1 MKSQDSLIRLRK
13 FEVDERR
20 QKVADLEMMIED
32 FQRMAGDLDRQ
43 VEVEQQ
49 RAGTSDMDDC
59 RYPLW
64 AKDAITRRERI
75 IDSVKELEGKLDSA
89 RDDLMSSFEELKK
102 VEKVGERETARLLEA
117 RDKEERDELDEIAL
131 SRHHR
136 HA

>member
-1 MKSQDSLIRLRK
+1 MKSHDSLIRLRK

-32 FQRMAGDLDRQ
+32 FQMTASDLDRQ

-49 RAGTSDMDDC
+49 RAGTDDVNDC

-64 AKDAITRRERI
+64 AKDAITRRARI
-75 IDSVKELEGKLDSA
+75 VDSVNELEEKLDAA
-89 RDDLMSSFEELKK
+89 RDELTSSFEELKK
-102 VEKVGERETARLLEA
+102 VEKVDEREVARHQERL
-117 RDKEERDELDEIAL
+117 DQEEHNELDEINN

-136 HA
+136 HG

>member
-1 MKSQDSLIRLRK
+1 MKSHDSLIRLRK

-20 QKVADLEMMIED
+20 QKVADLESMIDD
-32 FQRMAGDLDRQ
+32 FQRMARDLDRQ

-49 RAGTSDMDDC
+49 RAGTSDMNDC

-75 IDSVKELEGKLDSA
+75 VDSVAELEGKLDGA
-89 RDDLMSSFEELKK
+89 RDDLASSFEELKK
-102 VEKVGERETARLLEA
+102 VEKVGERETARVLEA
-117 RDKEERDELDEIAL
+117 RDQEERDELDEIAS

-136 HA
+136 QA

>member
-1 MKSQDSLIRLRK
+1 MKSHDSLIRLRK

-20 QKVADLEMMIED
+20 QKVADLESMIDD
-32 FQRMAGDLDRQ
+32 FQRMARDLDRQ

-49 RAGTSDMDDC
+49 RAGTSDMNDC

-75 IDSVKELEGKLDSA
+75 VDSVSELEGKLDGA
-89 RDDLMSSFEELKK
+89 RDELASSFEELKK
-102 VEKVGERETARLLEA
+102 VEKVGERETARVLEA
-117 RDKEERDELDEIAL
+117 HDKEERDELDEIAS

-136 HA
+136 QA

>member
-1 MKSQDSLIRLRK
+1 MKSHDSLIRLRK

-20 QKVADLEMMIED
+20 QTVADLESMIDD
-32 FQRMAGDLDRQ
+32 FQSMARDLDRQ

-49 RAGTSDMDDC
+49 RAGTNDMNDC

-75 IDSVKELEGKLDSA
+75 VDSVTELEGKLDAA
-89 RDDLMSSFEELKK
+89 RDELASSFEELKK
-102 VEKVGERETARLLEA
+102 VEKVGERETARVLEA
-117 RDKEERDELDEIAL
+117 RDQEERDELDEIAS

-136 HA
+136 QA

>member
-1 MKSQDSLIRLRK
+1 MKSHDSLIRLRK

-20 QKVADLEMMIED
+20 QKVADLESMIDD
-32 FQRMAGDLDRQ
+32 FQRMARDLDRQ

-49 RAGTSDMDDC
+49 RAGTSDMNDC

-75 IDSVKELEGKLDSA
+75 VDSVAELEGKLDGA
-89 RDDLMSSFEELKK
+89 RDDLASSFEELKK
-102 VEKVGERETARLLEA
+102 VEKVGERETARVVEA
-117 RDKEERDELDEIAL
+117 REAEERDELDEIAS

-136 HA
+136 QA

>member
-1 MKSQDSLIRLRK
+1 MKTHDSLIRLRK

-20 QKVADLEMMIED
+20 QKVTDLEMMIED

-49 RAGTSDMDDC
+49 RAGTSDITDC

-75 IDSVKELEGKLDSA
+75 KDSVSELEAKLDAA
-89 RDDLMSSFEELKK
+89 RDDLAASFEELKK
-102 VEKVGERETARLLEA
+102 VEKVGEREAARIQNK
-117 RDKEERDELDEIAL
+117 RDQEERDELDEIAS

-136 HA
+136 RA

>member
-1 MKSQDSLIRLRK
+1 MKSHDSLIRLRK

-20 QKVADLEMMIED
+20 QKVADLESMIDD
-32 FQRMAGDLDRQ
+32 FQRMARDLDRQ

-49 RAGTSDMDDC
+49 RAGTSDMNDC

-75 IDSVKELEGKLDSA
+75 VDSVSELEGKLDGA
-89 RDDLMSSFEELKK
+89 RDDLASSFEELKK
-102 VEKVGERETARLLEA
+102 VEKVGERETARVLEA
-117 RDKEERDELDEIAL
+117 RDKEERDELDEIAS

-136 HA
+136 LG

>member
-117 RDKEERDELDEIAL
+117 RDKEERDEIDEIAL

>member
-1 MKSQDSLIRLRK
+1 MKSHNSLIRLRK

-20 QKVADLEMMIED
+20 QKVADLEAMIDD
-32 FQRMAGDLDRQ
+32 FQRMAQDLDRQ

-49 RAGTSDMDDC
+49 RAGTSDMNDC

-75 IDSVKELEGKLDSA
+75 VDSVTELENKLNSA
-89 RDDLMSSFEELKK
+89 RDDLASSFEELKK
-102 VEKVGERETARLLEA
+102 VEKVGEREMARVQDMRE
-117 RDKEERDELDEIAL
+117 KEERDELDEIAS

-136 HA
+136 HG

>member
-1 MKSQDSLIRLRK
+1 MKSHDSLIRLRK

-20 QKVADLEMMIED
+20 QKVADLESMIDD
-32 FQRMAGDLDRQ
+32 FQRMARDLDRQ

-49 RAGTSDMDDC
+49 RAGTSDMNDC

-75 IDSVKELEGKLDSA
+75 VDSVSELEGKLNGA
-89 RDDLMSSFEELKK
+89 RDDLAASFEELKK
-102 VEKVGERETARLLEA
+102 VEKVGERETARVLEA
-117 RDKEERDELDEIAL
+117 RDAEERDELDEIAS

-136 HA
+136 QA

>member
-1 MKSQDSLIRLRK
+1 MKSHDSLIRLRK

-32 FQRMAGDLDRQ
+32 FQMMAHDLDRQ

-49 RAGTSDMDDC
+49 RAGTDDINDC

-75 IDSVKELEGKLDSA
+75 VDSVNELEAKLDAA
-89 RDDLMSSFEELKK
+89 RDELTSSFEELKK
-102 VEKVGERETARLLEA
+102 VEKVDEREAARHQEQL
-117 RDKEERDELDEIAL
+117 DQEEHNELDEINNA
-131 SRHHR
+131 RHH
-136 HA
+136 HG

>member
-1 MKSQDSLIRLRK
+1 MKSHDSLIRLRK

-20 QKVADLEMMIED
+20 QKVADLESMIDD
-32 FQRMAGDLDRQ
+32 FQRMARDLDRQ

-49 RAGTSDMDDC
+49 RAGTSDMNDC

-75 IDSVKELEGKLDSA
+75 VDSVSELEGKLDGA
-89 RDDLMSSFEELKK
+89 RDDLASSFEELKK
-102 VEKVGERETARLLEA
+102 VEKVGERETARVLEA
-117 RDKEERDELDEIAL
+117 HEAEERDELDEIAS

-136 HA
+136 QA

>member
-1 MKSQDSLIRLRK
+1 MKSHDSLIRLRK

-20 QKVADLEMMIED
+20 QKVADLEMMIDD
-32 FQRMAGDLDRQ
+32 FQNMARDLDRQ

-49 RAGTSDMDDC
+49 RAGTSDMNDC

-75 IDSVKELEGKLDSA
+75 VNSVKELEGKLDSA
-89 RDDLMSSFEELKK
+89 RDDLTSSFEELKK
-102 VEKVGERETARLLEA
+102 VEKVGERETARLHDA
-117 RDKEERDELDEIAL
+117 REQEERDELDEIAS

-136 HA
+136 HG

>member
-75 IDSVKELEGKLDSA
+75 IDSVKELEEKLDSA
-89 RDDLMSSFEELKK
+89 RDDLTSSFEELKK

-117 RDKEERDELDEIAL
+117 RDKEERDEIDEIAL

>member
-1 MKSQDSLIRLRK
+1 MKSHNSLIRLRK

-20 QKVADLEMMIED
+20 QTVADLESMIDD
-32 FQRMAGDLDRQ
+32 FQRMARDLDRQ

-49 RAGTSDMDDC
+49 RAGTNDMNDC

-75 IDSVKELEGKLDSA
+75 VDSVTELEGKLDAA
-89 RDDLMSSFEELKK
+89 RDELASSFEELKK
-102 VEKVGERETARLLEA
+102 VEKVGERETARVLEA
-117 RDKEERDELDEIAL
+117 RDQEERDELDEIAS

-136 HA
+136 QA

>member
-1 MKSQDSLIRLRK
+1 MKSNDSLIRLRK

-49 RAGTSDMDDC
+49 RAGTSDVNDC

-75 IDSVKELEGKLDSA
+75 VDSVKELEEKLDSA
-89 RDDLMSSFEELKK
+89 RDDLSSSFEELKK
-102 VEKVGERETARLLEA
+102 VEKVGERETARVLDA
-117 RDKEERDELDEIAL
+117 REKEERDELDEIAS

-136 HA
+136 A

>member
-1 MKSQDSLIRLRK
+1 MKSHDSLIRLRK

-20 QKVADLEMMIED
+20 QKVADLEMMIDD
-32 FQRMAGDLDRQ
+32 FQNMARDLDRQ

-49 RAGTSDMDDC
+49 RAGTSDMNDC

-75 IDSVKELEGKLDSA
+75 VDSVKELEDKLDAA
-89 RDDLMSSFEELKK
+89 RDDLTSSFEELKK
-102 VEKVGERETARLLEA
+102 VEKVGERETARLHDA
-117 RDKEERDELDEIAL
+117 REQEEREELDEIAS

-136 HA
+136 V